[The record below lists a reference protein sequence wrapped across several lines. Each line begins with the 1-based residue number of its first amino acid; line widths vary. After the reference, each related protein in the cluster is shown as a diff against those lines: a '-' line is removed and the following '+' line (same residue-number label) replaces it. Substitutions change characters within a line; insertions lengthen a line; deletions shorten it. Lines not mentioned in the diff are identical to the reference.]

1 MPSFSLRSVST
12 SFSSSATKSAFLF
25 AAVLCP
31 QMQSQV
37 FAQTFLVQDVRVFD
51 GKKMQLNKNVLIKDG
66 KIIDLQYQGQISKE
80 TSVIFGKGRTLMP
93 GMIDA
98 HVHAYQDLDL
108 PLLFG
113 VTTQIDMFTDVNN
126 VKSYNEKML
135 LGKQYEVA
143 DIYTAGMLATAPGGH
158 GTQFPIKVETLTK
171 SDQAQAW
178 VDARIAEGSNFIKI
192 VMEHGHDD
200 QKTNSLDLDT
210 VKALIKASH
219 LRKKLAV
226 VHISTYEDAL
236 AALDEGADG
245 LVHLFLG
252 KKLSDDELNN
262 LVKSAKKNHAFVIP
276 TVSVLESVAGTPNEK
291 LTSDVRIQYLLNPTQ
306 LQTLKSRMGNIDNQH
321 LFDAPQQISLAFHQ
335 ANLPVLSG
343 SDAGNAGTQYG
354 ASMHH
359 EIAFLV
365 QSGLSPIAALTSA
378 TSAPADVFKMK
389 DRGFIAKGFKAD
401 LVLVEGAPDQR
412 IEDTRNIVE
421 VWKNGQLV
429 TNLRV
434 KKMAE
439 VKEQNAQKDKAID
452 LPSDGRISLFSTE
465 KLASP
470 FGFGW
475 LESNDGQ
482 MGGKSTTTLKVQG
495 QSPSGQ
501 AAVTINASIKAGFA
515 YPWSGI
521 SFFPGKAP
529 MQAVD
534 LSLAKTLKFYVK
546 GDGKRY
552 TASFFMQGS
561 FIPVGVI
568 FTAPKEWTEISFPLS
583 QFKGLNTGMITMLSF
598 NAGPEVG
605 DYVFELADIRLL
617 KQ

>member
-1 MPSFSLRSVST
+1 MPSLFIRSISKSFST
-12 SFSSSATKSAFLF
+12 SLKKSAIFI

-31 QMQSQV
+31 MTQAQV

-80 TSVIFGKGRTLMP
+80 TSVISGKGRTLMP

-98 HVHAYQDLDL
+98 HVHAYQDFDL

-113 VTTQIDMFTDVNN
+113 VTTQIDMFTDVNSMKAN
-126 VKSYNEKML
+126 NEKML
-135 LGKQYEVA
+135 HAKTHHEA
-143 DIYTAGMLATAPGGH
+143 DIYAAGMLATAPGGH
-158 GTQFPIKVETLTK
+158 GTQFPIKVATLTQA
-171 SDQAQAW
+171 DQAQAW

-192 VMEHGHDD
+192 VMEHGHGY
-200 QKTNSLDLDT
+200 QKTNSLDLET
-210 VKALIKASH
+210 VKALINASH

-226 VHISTYEDAL
+226 VHISTYQDAV
-236 AALDEGADG
+236 AALDAGADG

-252 KKLSDDELNN
+252 KKLSDAEINN
-262 LVKSAKKNHAFVIP
+262 LVKSAKKNNAFVIP
-276 TVSVLESVAGTPNEK
+276 TVSVLESMAGVSNNK
-291 LTSDVRIQYLLNPTQ
+291 LTSDARIQTLLNATQ
-306 LQTLKSRMGNIDNQH
+306 LQTLKNRMNNTDKAH
-321 LFDAPQQISLAFHQ
+321 LLDATKQISIAFQQ

-343 SDAGNAGTQYG
+343 SDSGNAGTQYG

-365 QSGLSPIAALTSA
+365 QSGFSPIVALASA
-378 TSAPADVFKMK
+378 TSAPADAFKMK
-389 DRGFIAKGFKAD
+389 DRGYIAKGFKAD
-401 LVLVEGAPDQR
+401 LVLVEGAPDQQ

-429 TNLRV
+429 TNLRA
-434 KKMAE
+434 KKMEE
-439 VKEQNAQKDKAID
+439 VKVLNAQKEKAID
-452 LPSDGRISLFSTE
+452 LPSNGRISLFSQQ

-475 LESNDGQ
+475 VESNDGQ

-529 MQAVD
+529 MQAAD
-534 LSLAKTLKFYVK
+534 LSLAQTLKFYVK

-561 FIPVGVI
+561 FIPVAVA
-568 FTAPKEWTEISFPLS
+568 FTAPNEWTEISFPIT
-583 QFKGLNTGMITMLSF
+583 QFKGLNAGMITMLSF

-605 DYVFELADIRLL
+605 DYVFELADVRLL
-617 KQ
+617 K